1 MERNKTGEG
10 FHIKFNGPGIKRQG
24 DYHGH
29 GLRATFWKSKRI
41 LGEAV
46 EGNTQR
52 SSRHPNCSF
61 FTHWTSLTDSI
72 TWDVEV
78 LADGD
83 FEVIIYYTCP
93 AEDVGSTFQLS
104 FGEEKLVSKITEAH
118 NPSLIGMENDRV
130 ERNESY
136 VKDFKP
142 LEMGTIHLKKDHG
155 LLTLKALEIPGSQV
169 MDFRLMMLQKKW
181 V

>member
-1 MERNKTGEG
+1 MKSAKGNWETDALAQLPETDNWPFTIGDPG
-10 FHIKFNGPGIKRQG
+10 FNFTQIPAR
-24 DYHGH
+24 DAVAHGN
-29 GLRATFWKSKRI
+29 I
-41 LGEAV
+41 
-46 EGNTQR
+46 QR